1 MNVAIAVTVLR
12 LVLLPIIIYL
22 IYQNQAFSS
31 LLAVILFSLIILSDV
46 FDGYIARRR
55 HEITRFGSFL
65 DPVSDKL
72 IIYSLVL
79 IFAIKEQL
87 LLIMLILF
95 MVRDIIVNYCR
106 FIAAKHDFP
115 IKEYAYTKIKAA
127 FQYALVLFLLSKEF
141 FNYGSF
147 QDSFFLAASQGL
159 IWLLVLSLGILSVTS
174 SIYYGV
180 KVWRQVRR
188 QVKLGKEVENGSL
201 VILAN
206 KKSRGYRDL
215 YRRRLLNVF
224 SRRRKAKM
232 IYLSMKQEEMY
243 QGIAQQIKDS
253 SQIVIAGGDGSFESA
268 LNYQPFWKKS
278 LGFFPLGAGNAF
290 YSYFYKGKRFEY
302 LRSRFKF
309 RVMELDVLELEW
321 EKGSRQTLFAGIGV
335 DAEIPRLTKKR
346 TQNGF
351 FDYIAASWRGLLR
364 GKADYDLSLK
374 INGKNYSWDNC
385 INITF
390 GKVPY
395 YGYSIRSFPG
405 QIVPND
411 GLVYG
416 LACVSPHSLV
426 WNKPLRLWGLLLT
439 MFGINRP
446 PMLDFKSKEI
456 MIKSEVPFPV
466 QAGGEFIGYSSW
478 VKVRV
483 VRQQKVL
490 VI

>member
-1 MNVAIAVTVLR
+1 MNLAILITVLR
-12 LVLLPIIIYL
+12 LILLPVIIVLY
-22 IYQNQAFSS
+22 YQKTAFSA
-31 LLAVILFSLIILSDV
+31 LAAVVLFFLIILSDLL
-46 FDGYIARRR
+46 DGYIARRR
-55 HEITRFGSFL
+55 HEITKFGSFL
-65 DPVSDKL
+65 DPVSDKI
-72 IIYSLVL
+72 IIYSLLL
-79 IFAIKEQL
+79 IFAIKDQL
-87 LLIMLILF
+87 LLIILIMF
-95 MVRDIIVNYCR
+95 IIRDVIVNYCR
-106 FIAAKHDFP
+106 FIAAKHDIQ
-115 IKEYAYTKIKAA
+115 IKEYAYTKVKAM
-127 FQYALVLFLLSKEF
+127 FQYALVLFLLFGEF
-141 FNYGSF
+141 FSYGHF
-147 QDSFFLAASQGL
+147 QDSFFLMASQGI
-159 IWLLVLSLGILSVTS
+159 IWLLAVLLGIISITS
-174 SIYYGV
+174 SIYYGI
-180 KVWRQVRR
+180 KIGHQVRK
-188 QVKLGKEVENGSL
+188 QVKLGREIKEESII
-201 VILAN
+201 ILAN

-215 YRRRLLNVF
+215 YRRRLLKVF

-243 QGIAQQIKDS
+243 EGIAQQVKDS
-253 SQIVIAGGDGSFESA
+253 SQIVVAGGDGSFESA

-309 RVMELDVLELEW
+309 RVMELDILELEW
-321 EKGSRQTLFAGIGV
+321 EKGKRQTLFAGIGV
-335 DAEIPRLTKKR
+335 DSEVPRLSKKR

-351 FDYIAASWRGLLR
+351 LDYIAASWRGILR

-374 INGKNYSWDNC
+374 INGKSYSWENC
-385 INITF
+385 INITL

-405 QIVPND
+405 QIIPND

-416 LACVSPHSLV
+416 LACVSPHSV
-426 WNKPLRLWGLLLT
+426 IWNKPLRIWGLLIT

-478 VKVRV
+478 VKVKV
-483 VRQQKVL
+483 VRKQKVL

>member
-1 MNVAIAVTVLR
+1 MIANLITFLR
-12 LVLLPIIIYL
+12 IVLLPVIIYL
-22 IYQNQAFSS
+22 VYQNNSFSS
-31 LLAVILFSLIILSDV
+31 LLAVILFFMIILSDV

-55 HEITRFGSFL
+55 HEITKFGSFL
-65 DPVSDKL
+65 DPVSDK
-72 IIYSLVL
+72 IIVYSLLL
-79 IFAIKEQL
+79 IFAIKDQL
-87 LLIMLILF
+87 LLIILIIF
-95 MVRDIIVNYCR
+95 IIRDIMVNYCR
-106 FIAAKHDFP
+106 FIAAKHDIQ
-115 IKEYAYTKIKAA
+115 IKEYVYTKIKAML
-127 FQYALVLFLLSKEF
+127 QYALVLCLLLREF
-141 FNYGSF
+141 FSYGSF
-147 QDSFFLAASQGL
+147 QDSFFLMSSHGI
-159 IWLLVLSLGILSVTS
+159 IWLLVISLGILSVTS
-174 SIYYGV
+174 SVYYGV
-180 KVWRQVRR
+180 KVGHNVRKH
-188 QVKLGKEVENGSL
+188 VKFGKEVKNESL

-206 KKSRGYRDL
+206 KKSRGYHDL
-215 YRRRLLNVF
+215 YRRRLLKVF

-243 QGIAQQIKDS
+243 DGVAQQVKDS
-253 SQIVIAGGDGSFESA
+253 SQMVIAGGDGSFESA

-309 RVMELDVLELEW
+309 RVTELDVLELEW
-321 EKGSRQTLFAGIGV
+321 EKGKRQTLFAGIGV
-335 DAEIPRLTKKR
+335 DSEVPRLSKKR

-351 FDYIAASWRGLLR
+351 LDYVAASWRGVLR
-364 GKADYDLSLK
+364 GKADYDLTLK
-374 INGKNYSWDNC
+374 INGKNYSWENC

-416 LACVSPHSLV
+416 LACVSPHSSI
-426 WNKPLRLWGLLLT
+426 WNKPLRLWGLLIT
-439 MFGINRP
+439 MFGINKP

-456 MIKSEVPFPV
+456 IIKSEVPFPV

-478 VKVRV
+478 VKVKV
-483 VRQQKVL
+483 VRKQKVL